1 MEDGN
6 PPPETNVIEGQPEV
20 LYVQGVGNQGMVG
33 QYPQTQA
40 VVALVLSILGLVMCG
55 LCTAIPGI
63 IMAGSALKVTKQH
76 PGHPDHGIAQAANIV
91 GWITAIIWTLI
102 ILFYV
107 FIFVVAI
114 AAESA

>member
-6 PPPETNVIEGQPEV
+6 PPPETNIIEGQPEV

-40 VVALVLSILGLVMCG
+40 VVALVLSIVGLMMCG
-55 LCTAIPGI
+55 LCTSIPGL
-63 IMAGSALKVTKQH
+63 IMASSALKITKQH

-91 GWITAIIWTLI
+91 GWITTVVWTLI
-102 ILFYV
+102 IIFYV
-107 FIFVVAI
+107 FVFVSAI
-114 AAESA
+114 AAEGA

>member
-40 VVALVLSILGLVMCG
+40 VVALVLSVVGLMMCG
-55 LCTAIPGI
+55 LCTSIPGL
-63 IMAGSALKVTKQH
+63 IMAGSALKITKK
-76 PGHPDHGIAQAANIV
+76 IFA
-91 GWITAIIWTLI
+91 
-102 ILFYV
+102 Y
-107 FIFVVAI
+107 FIF
-114 AAESA
+114 

>member
-6 PPPETNVIEGQPEV
+6 PPPETHVIEGQPEV

-40 VVALVLSILGLVMCG
+40 VVALVLSIVGLMMCG
-55 LCTAIPGI
+55 LCTSIPGL
-63 IMAGSALKVTKQH
+63 IMAGSALKITKQH

-91 GWITAIIWTLI
+91 GWITTIIWTLI
-102 ILFYV
+102 IIFYV
-107 FIFVVAI
+107 FIFVIAI
-114 AAESA
+114 AAEGA

>member
-40 VVALVLSILGLVMCG
+40 VVALVLGIVGLMFCG
-55 LCTAIPGI
+55 LCTSIPGL
-63 IMAGSALKVTKQH
+63 IMAGSALKITKQH

-91 GWITAIIWTLI
+91 GWITTIIWTLI

-107 FIFVVAI
+107 FIFVIAI
-114 AAESA
+114 AAETA

>member
-1 MEDGN
+1 
-6 PPPETNVIEGQPEV
+6 
-20 LYVQGVGNQGMVG
+20 MVG

-55 LCTAIPGI
+55 LCTAVPGI
-63 IMAGSALKVTKQH
+63 IMAGSALKITKQH

-91 GWITAIIWTLI
+91 GWITAVIWTLI

-107 FIFVVAI
+107 FIFVIAI
-114 AAESA
+114 AAEGA